1 MFLFYKISWVSA
13 YKEDIARTRK
23 SFCVAEEDGTEKG
36 KSRKTWLYLEAEF
49 TLCISSH
56 S

>member
-1 MFLFYKISWVSA
+1 MFLFYQISWVSA

-23 SFCVAEEDGTEKG
+23 SLWVAEEDGAEKG
-36 KSRKTWLYLEAEF
+36 NGRKTLPYLEAEF